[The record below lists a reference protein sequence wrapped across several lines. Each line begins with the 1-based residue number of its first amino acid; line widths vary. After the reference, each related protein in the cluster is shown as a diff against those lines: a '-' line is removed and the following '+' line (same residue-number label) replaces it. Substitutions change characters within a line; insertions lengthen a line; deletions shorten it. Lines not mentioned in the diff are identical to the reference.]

1 MATLAHP
8 GAAPMG
14 TSRMASREPRELWK
28 KDLGL
33 PTAPLSR
40 VPPCEGMPALQCRKD
55 PVMILRERKSRLRYP
70 RNPRQDIMKPFSLS
84 ELGLPTENKAIRA
97 ILCPM
102 AMELCHLLL
111 ALEREDGI
119 CPAFPNLGEKAGKL
133 AKAMEELTVVARRLS
148 EDSSEEGNMERCSM
162 GESLLQAGRD
172 VVLAAFQLQEHP
184 DSRWH
189 QEHLAVAAKRSLIE
203 TAKILQLED
212 AAGMRRIT
220 GAASW
225 LLECLSALQDA
236 WDAPGL
242 LAAFQAFSEAVLL
255 LSRLTAK
262 RLQELGYCP
271 GRKSLAQTLQ
281 LLHKCVPLIHTAKH
295 SALTHSRD
303 RQANLSQDSVFQLT
317 ERTIRELLSLLLEPQ
332 DRSGIFSQQV
342 SSLQALLSHPDP
354 LRLSEGA
361 FSSHLEAVILH
372 GMLLAE
378 TSSLDLQLELL
389 ECCWVLL
396 QLRRSICSYIS
407 QREEQPGQS
416 QGEDRLEWECHSL
429 REELENLDQAVLRAT
444 LCQILD
450 GFFEEKEPLRQLVE
464 GVLSLAHSGCFPA
477 EPGGILR
484 ELQPLI
490 AAFFAQAQRMLK
502 AADLVLARCAK
513 AQTAREIQEGMEH
526 LQSLLASL
534 PSLLTKTR
542 GNIKEQLQA
551 LCCAWARA
559 TDSLLHCFEETIGM
573 RQFLES
579 SIQEL
584 AKHKEWCEAALECR
598 DPEGF
603 SWHSACLTGWARWVV
618 GATTRHVDRAT
629 DPIFRNGLLV
639 WAEQL
644 AKSILELGA
653 VMALIPGRFSCLQS
667 WDAFSQAASS
677 LMDSAL
683 RVQTGL
689 DGSNHP
695 EILSP
700 LREQVRSTKVEKG
713 LELSLSHTGI
723 RTSTDEAGFQGD
735 IQSNPSS
742 PPANF
747 YPLWKGDT
755 HPVITALLE
764 ASKTSDMDTVHAA
777 CSVLLELSNACVEA
791 AREALPIAE
800 PPQLQVLEQH
810 QDITALTPRIISLA
824 MEMPPGQLP
833 APSRLLQMV
842 LRLLG
847 RIEETR
853 ECLAAVA
860 GSWNGLA
867 QQVLG
872 FILSGDSP
880 RGKQALD
887 ETLLGLAGAVQ
898 LAGDIASTACS
909 KENPCPS
916 YVQESFRQLQA
927 KFSRAQLNT
936 KVFLEKAASF
946 REACGMEKAILEL
959 HGVQWANGMRV
970 LLDAMDH
977 FVGRDVLFLRE
988 LSRTV
993 KNKVGPRS
1001 LLAAVAENSLRLQ
1014 EAARLSYL
1022 SCRGDHGAREILVLQ
1037 EEIQMLMEALLD
1049 VSNTLLLS
1057 PLPNASLVIRFELLR
1072 RDVALRA
1079 KALLL
1084 HMERVNTEQLQ
1095 LIQDVAGAALSNLTQ
1110 GERERSKEGFEEKAN
1125 QLMADVQWVR
1135 NTLWDVLEAG
1145 AQLTSQP
1152 SLLSVADHLLLLTA
1166 DVVESTRR
1174 HFGSHQDTGDP
1185 CQDTGDPHLD
1195 SLVWYWSAKAHYL
1208 VIQLRVIHGIDR
1220 DILRRL
1226 TECLQWECFSRSPNS
1241 TAGLSPA
1248 PEPAEAAGIHPCR
1261 SRGASA
1267 AMQEVGELKHPGRG
1281 DHLALLCPHIPGL
1294 ESVPLLSQQHQDS
1307 PSSLSPAKQERGNC
1321 DKWQS
1326 GSSKASQVTQDMA
1339 TRMLHMAQ
1347 FLRRKGPIASKE
1359 QFVACARQMV
1369 SDGQVVVKFGNILA
1383 KHCLDQRCAT
1393 ELLRAAEHTQSISSQ
1408 LGIVARVKAVTGES
1422 KASSELLLSN
1432 MQNLIQ
1438 AVQHV
1443 LRAAEAACVKGLG
1456 QPSADPEEEQV
1467 AAFCQQWK
1475 KNLTQH
1481 RAKEALNS
1489 DRDELGLRKT
1499 RGAKAEPTL
1508 MSLVQEQPPQ
1518 SRNIP
1523 KHPSP
1528 RKGYTVMDRHL

>member
-1 MATLAHP
+1 M
-8 GAAPMG
+8 
-14 TSRMASREPRELWK
+14 
-28 KDLGL
+28 
-33 PTAPLSR
+33 
-40 VPPCEGMPALQCRKD
+40 V
-55 PVMILRERKSRLRYP
+55 LREWKSRLRCP
-70 RNPRQDIMKPFSLS
+70 RNS
-84 ELGLPTENKAIRA
+84 
-97 ILCPM
+97 
-102 AMELCHLLL
+102 
-111 ALEREDGI
+111 
-119 CPAFPNLGEKAGKL
+119 
-133 AKAMEELTVVARRLS
+133 RLS
-148 EDSSEEGNMERCSM
+148 EDSGEEESMEMCPPM

-172 VVLAAFQLQEHP
+172 MVLAAFQLQEHP
-184 DSRWH
+184 DSPRH
-189 QEHLAVAAKRSLIE
+189 REHLAAAAKRTLMD
-203 TAKILQLED
+203 TAKILQLEE

-225 LLECLSALQDA
+225 LLECLNVLQDA
-236 WDAPGL
+236 RDAPGL

-271 GRKSLAQTLQ
+271 GGKSLAQTLQ

-295 SALTHSRD
+295 GALTHSRD
-303 RQANLSQDSVFQLT
+303 CQADLSQDSAFQLT
-317 ERTIRELLSLLLEPQ
+317 ERTIRELLSLLTEPQ
-332 DRSGIFSQQV
+332 DRTGIFSRQV
-342 SSLQALLSHPDP
+342 RRLQALLSHPDP

-378 TSSLDLQLELL
+378 SSRLDLQLELV
-389 ECCWVLL
+389 ERCWVLL
-396 QLRRSICSYIS
+396 QLRRSICSHVS
-407 QREEQPGQS
+407 RREEQPGQS
-416 QGEDRLEWECHSL
+416 QGVHGLEQECHSL

-450 GFFEEKEPLRQLVE
+450 GFFEEKEPLRQVVE
-464 GVLSLAHSGCFPA
+464 GALSLARSGCFPA
-477 EPGGILR
+477 GPGGILR
-484 ELQPLI
+484 KLQPHI
-490 AAFFAQAQRMLK
+490 AAFFAQAQRMLQ
-502 AADLVLARCAK
+502 AADLVLARCAQ
-513 AQTAREIQEGMEH
+513 AQTAREIREGVEH

-534 PSLLTKTR
+534 PSLLMETR
-542 GNIKEQLQA
+542 GNSTEQLQA
-551 LCCAWARA
+551 LCHAWARA
-559 TDSLLHCFEETIGM
+559 TNSLLCCFEETIGM
-573 RQFLES
+573 REFLEL

-584 AKHKEWCEAALECR
+584 ARHKEWCEAALECR
-598 DPEGF
+598 HPKGL
-603 SWHSACLTGWARWVV
+603 SWHAAHLTGWARWVV
-618 GATTRHVDRAT
+618 GATSRHVDRAT

-639 WAEQL
+639 WVEQL
-644 AKSILELGA
+644 DKSILELGA
-653 VMALIPGRFSCLQS
+653 VAALIPGRFSCLQS
-667 WDAFSQAASS
+667 QDAFSQAVSS

-683 RVQTGL
+683 RVQAGL

-713 LELSLSHTGI
+713 LSHTGI
-723 RTSTDEAGFQGD
+723 QTSMDEAAFQGD
-735 IQSNPSS
+735 IQSHPSS

-747 YPLWKGDT
+747 HLDPWKDDT
-755 HPVITALLE
+755 HPVITALLG
-764 ASKTSDMDTVHAA
+764 ASRAGDMDTVRAA
-777 CSVLLELSNACVEA
+777 CSVLLELSNGCVEA
-791 AREALPIAE
+791 AWEAVPIAE

-810 QDITALTPRIISLA
+810 QDITALTARIVSLA
-824 MEMPPGQLP
+824 TETTPGQLP
-833 APSRLLQMV
+833 APGRLLQMA
-842 LRLLG
+842 LRLSG
-847 RIEETR
+847 RIRETW

-872 FILSGDSP
+872 FILLGDSP

-909 KENPCPS
+909 KENPNPS
-916 YVQESFRQLQA
+916 HVQESFLQLQA

-946 REACGMEKAILEL
+946 RESCGIEKAILEL
-959 HGVQWANGMRV
+959 HGVRWANGMRV
-970 LLDAMDH
+970 LLDAVDQ

-988 LSRTV
+988 LNRAV
-993 KNKVGPRS
+993 RNKVGPQS

-1022 SCRGDHGAREILVLQ
+1022 SCPGDHAAREILALRD
-1037 EEIQMLMEALLD
+1037 EIQVLMEALLD
-1049 VSNTLLLS
+1049 VSNTLLFS
-1057 PLPNASLVIRFELLR
+1057 PLPAASLAVRFELLQ

-1084 HMERVNTEQLQ
+1084 HMEGVNMEQLQ
-1095 LIQDVAGAALSNLTQ
+1095 FIQDVAGAALSSLTQ
-1110 GERERSKEGFEEKAN
+1110 EEKERSKEGFEEKAN

-1135 NTLWDVLEAG
+1135 NTLRDALEAG

-1166 DVVESTRR
+1166 DVVESARR
-1174 HFGSHQDTGDP
+1174 RFGSHRDAGDP

-1195 SLVWYWSAKAHYL
+1195 SVAWYWSAKAHYL
-1208 VIQLRVIHGIDR
+1208 LTQLWVIRGIDR

-1226 TECLQWECFSRSPNS
+1226 TECLQRERFSGSPNG

-1248 PEPAEAAGIHPCR
+1248 PEPTEAAGIRPCR
-1261 SRGASA
+1261 SRGASG
-1267 AMQEVGELKHPGRG
+1267 AMQDVGELKHPGG
-1281 DHLALLCPHIPGL
+1281 DHSASLCPHIPGL
-1294 ESVPLLSQQHQDS
+1294 EFAPLLSRQHQDS

-1326 GSSKASQVTQDMA
+1326 GSSKVSQVTQDMA
-1339 TRMLHMAQ
+1339 TRMIHMAQ

-1369 SDGQVVVKFGNILA
+1369 SNGQVVVKFGNILA
-1383 KHCLDQRCAT
+1383 KQCLDQRCST

-1432 MQNLIQ
+1432 VQNLIQ

-1456 QPSADPEEEQV
+1456 QPSADPEEEEV
-1467 AAFCQQWK
+1467 AAFCQQWR

-1499 RGAKAEPTL
+1499 RGAKPEPTL
-1508 MSLVQEQPPQ
+1508 MSLVQEQPRR
-1518 SRNIP
+1518 SRNTP

-1528 RKGYTVMDRHL
+1528 RKGHSVTDRHL